1 MMMMRAPRAMV
12 RQIVIRAIC
21 CGLTTMLALST
32 LQANAGPIT
41 GQFNVTVNLET
52 APASCRTTN
61 APGSFGATVTVV
73 CSSGAIS
80 ETRSPLRVG
89 AYRYL
94 FQVSAGET
102 LLGTID
108 SYAGVGTVT
117 TWRVA
122 HLANRDYLEMLVG
135 W

>member
-1 MMMMRAPRAMV
+1 MMLRGVPRPMLRKIINRANGCV
-12 RQIVIRAIC
+12 
-21 CGLTTMLALST
+21 LTTILALSA
-32 LQANAGPIT
+32 LQANAGPVN

-52 APASCRTTN
+52 APASCRSTN

-80 ETRSPLRVG
+80 ETQSPQRGG
-89 AYRYL
+89 AYRYI
-94 FQVSAGET
+94 FRVSSGET

-122 HLANRDYLEMLVG
+122 HLADRDYLEMLVG